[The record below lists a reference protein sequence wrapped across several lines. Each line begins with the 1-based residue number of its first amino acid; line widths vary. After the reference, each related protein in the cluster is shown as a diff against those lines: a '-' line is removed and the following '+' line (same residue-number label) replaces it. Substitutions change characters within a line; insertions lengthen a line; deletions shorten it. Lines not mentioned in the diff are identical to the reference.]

1 MKKSSLIFSVV
12 LIMFFFIAAPS
23 SGQQSVPT
31 SKGQTILVSAG
42 YHEYF
47 YPIGISTVYQ
57 YSTTKL
63 CIRNSDPNY
72 GITLTSVD
80 LYDFDGV
87 FVKEYLTTSEIM
99 APWTSR
105 TFSASSNANVG
116 REPYDRDAGRLMFV
130 VKWQSNTR
138 VLAPLVGAG
147 QVYIRLVDVSG
158 NFEILGALSM
168 EGKVIE
174 ERK

>member
-12 LIMFFFIAAPS
+12 LIMLFFAAAPS
-23 SGQQSVPT
+23 SGQQAVPT

-47 YPIGISTVYQ
+47 YPSTYQ
-57 YSTTKL
+57 YSITKL
-63 CIRNSDPNY
+63 CIRNSDPNN
-72 GITLTSVD
+72 GITLTSVA
-80 LYDFDGV
+80 LHDFDGNL
-87 FVKEYLTTSEIM
+87 VKEYLTTSEIM

-105 TFSASSNANVG
+105 TFNANG
-116 REPYDRDAGRLMFV
+116 SELSWPPYDRETGRLMFV
-130 VKWQSNTR
+130 VKWQSNR
-138 VLAPLVGAG
+138 GVLAPLVGAG
-147 QVYIRLVDVSG
+147 QLYIRLVDSS
-158 NFEILGALSM
+158 NFEILAALSM